1 MKRLAESFL
10 ISLKAQVTA
19 DKTSYKKFIVEN
31 TYLAGENFSF
41 VDHEFQEYILDVIES
56 NPGKTFSVSKPSQIG
71 LSELFNRLII
81 AIAAIKAGTGIL
93 VSFPSITFS
102 QEVFRTR
109 LAPIINSSPVLRSL
123 IDKNNDS
130 SSVKRFHNES
140 IMYALGGS
148 LQSKS
153 SLLNRPISLVFCDE
167 TDRQDID
174 IMSGYS
180 TRMVHTKEK
189 DRLVLN
195 VSTPTVDG
203 FGINALIK
211 QAYELHTPW
220 IKCPCGH
227 EFVPDYYE
235 NVVIPGY
242 KDSLTLLTREK
253 ASNLDLDASYLECP
267 ECKGEINRGN
277 YEVVWK
283 ISYNEKGS
291 KNEIA
296 IEMNPFAAMGFRSI
310 PAIVKDSINMSS
322 INEFTNQVL
331 GKVADRSSTTI
342 SLSSLTFTHK
352 EEETGHNIFGLDLGK
367 ECHWLRG
374 KQKGDTTTHIEE
386 AQIIKLMDLEE
397 FLTEQHQKFVFAAGV
412 VDSQPYTDLVYRLIK
427 KYPRLFS
434 AIYVS
439 PNPPKPW
446 MYELKNFDRMNE
458 IVRQITINKGMAMD
472 SFAGSLKDFFTF
484 ESSPMDATIS
494 KHFTSMR
501 RVRDYRFDEMI
512 YKWEKS
518 SKGDDHFWHSGVY
531 LFMAGKL
538 AYAGVNTAYAVP
550 VTIGK
555 MNVDHRR
562 AELRRRTF

>member
-1 MKRLAESFL
+1 MKALYESFL

-19 DKTSYKKFIVEN
+19 DKTSYKKFITEN
-31 TYLAGENFSF
+31 TFIAGKNFSF
-41 VDHEFQEYILDVIES
+41 VDHEFQEYIIDVIEN

-71 LSELFNRLII
+71 LSELFNRLIL
-81 AIAAIKAGTGIL
+81 AIAAIKPGTGIL

-102 QEVFRTR
+102 QEVFKTR
-109 LAPIINSSPVLRSL
+109 IASVINNSPVLRSL
-123 IDKNNDS
+123 IDRSNDS
-130 SSVKRFHNES
+130 ASVKGFHNES

-153 SLLNRPISLVFCDE
+153 TLLNRPGKIIFCDE
-167 TDRQDID
+167 VDRQDMD
-174 IMSGYS
+174 IMSGYA
-180 TRMVHTKEK
+180 TRMVHAEDK
-189 DRLVLN
+189 DKMILN

-220 IKCPCGH
+220 IKCPCSH

-242 KDSLTLLTREK
+242 KEPLSLLTREK
-253 ASNLDLDASYLECP
+253 ASELDLDASYLECP
-267 ECKGEINRGN
+267 KCKGEINKDN
-277 YEVVWK
+277 YGVVWK
-283 ISYNEKGS
+283 ITYNKKGS
-291 KNEIA
+291 RNEIA
-296 IEMNPFAAMGFRSI
+296 IELNPFAAMGFRSI
-310 PAIVKDSINMSS
+310 PAIVKDSVNMT
-322 INEFTNQVL
+322 NLTEFVNQCL
-331 GKVADRSSTTI
+331 GKVADKSSTTV
-342 SLSSLTFTHK
+342 SLSSIIFTHK
-352 EEETGHNIFGLDLGK
+352 AEETGHNIFGLDLGK
-367 ECHWLRG
+367 ECYWMRG

-386 AQIIKLMDLEE
+386 AQVVKLSDLEE
-397 FLTEQHQKFVFAAGV
+397 FLAEQHQKYVFAAGV

-427 KYPRLFS
+427 RYPRLFS

-494 KHFTSMR
+494 KHFTDMR
-501 RVRDYRFDEMI
+501 RVRDYRFEEMI

-518 SKGDDHFWHSGVY
+518 SKGADHFWHTGLY

-538 AYAGVNTAYAVP
+538 AYAGINTAYAVP

-555 MNVDHRR
+555 MNVDYRR
-562 AELRRRTF
+562 AELRSR